1 MGSGAGLFAY
11 FSRCEIS
18 IIYFPKQMYIKV
30 AWVWLLCFRS
40 GGLTNVPQTPT
51 TMRGFKIKFAL
62 TRCIPCQCHATLI
75 LGHFF
80 RKFPSRITSK
90 IIGENSCQKGPRNI
104 YTILKVQYLSKIQT
118 EILEIL
124 YFPVHNRKSAGKFKL
139 PEFCSEYQNFK
150 WTIWT
155 KSRLLE
161 QCDIREIKLWKSR
174 EIGSKECVLI

>member
-62 TRCIPCQCHATLI
+62 TRCIPCQCHATFI

-118 EILEIL
+118 KILEISFCIFL
-124 YFPVHNRKSAGKFKL
+124 YFLPDKNIRGKVPDHL
-139 PEFCSEYQNFK
+139 NYLNIEVS
-150 WTIWT
+150 
-155 KSRLLE
+155 
-161 QCDIREIKLWKSR
+161 IRISYILCA
-174 EIGSKECVLI
+174 SKEQFGQKLDFWNSVI